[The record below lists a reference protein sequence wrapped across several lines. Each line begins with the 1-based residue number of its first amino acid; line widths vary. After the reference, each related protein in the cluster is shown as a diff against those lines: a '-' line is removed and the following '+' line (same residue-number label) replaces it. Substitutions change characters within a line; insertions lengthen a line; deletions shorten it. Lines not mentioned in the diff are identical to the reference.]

1 MEGYKRALCQLPPD
15 TMLSHSI
22 LLQLVCAAWVPLRS
36 SATPVGAFP
45 DEERL
50 PKFWYDLSKER
61 LQRSLDYQDSTKTA
75 KNLVLFIGDG
85 MGLNTITA
93 TRILKG
99 QLGGKSGEEY
109 SLAMDSFP
117 HTSLSKTFCT
127 DSQIADSTCAAT
139 AFLCGVKTNKLTV
152 GLSANAIYD
161 QCNTT
166 AGNEVPSILRWAKE
180 AGKSV
185 GLVTT
190 TIVQHATPAPAY
202 AHCVN
207 RYWYS
212 DSSIPEAQR
221 GHGCTDIAHQLVH
234 NIPDIEVIMGGGRK
248 YMTPQSTPDPEYPA
262 DPNSQGRR
270 LDGVNLIDKWKEL
283 KPGKAAYVWHKTAL
297 DQVDPEQTDYLM
309 GLFEPGDMQYELTRN
324 NSTDPSITDMVD
336 KAIRVLSRNPQ
347 GFFLLV
353 EGGKIDVGHHYG
365 KAKLAL
371 YETML
376 MDEAVARAKELTD
389 DRETL
394 TVVSADHSHTLTLGG
409 YTDRG
414 NPIFG
419 FAPQQSDVDGMHY
432 TSLLYANGPGY
443 RLASGSRADPR
454 NDSTYNKDYM
464 QQSAVPLTQETHAGE
479 DVPVFARGPWSHLFK
494 GTNEDTFI
502 AHAMAYAA
510 CLGPFASRCNQT
522 STAMKPTSRAAPNLS
537 APGPRVL
544 LLLLYCAMA
553 L

>member
-1 MEGYKRALCQLPPD
+1 
-15 TMLSHSI
+15 MLSHSR
-22 LLQLVCAAWVPLRS
+22 LLLVCAACVALRS
-36 SATPVGAFP
+36 SATPVGSFA

-61 LQRSLDYQDSTKTA
+61 LQRSLDHQDSTETA

-117 HTSLSKTFCT
+117 HTSLSKTYCT

-139 AFLCGVKTNKLTV
+139 AFLCGVKTNKFTV
-152 GLSANAIYD
+152 GLSANATYD
-161 QCNTT
+161 RCNTT
-166 AGNEVPSILRWAKE
+166 AGNEVSSILRWAKE

-248 YMTPQSTPDPEYPA
+248 YMTPQSTPDPEYPT

-283 KPGKAAYVWHKTAL
+283 KPGKRAVYVWHKTAL
-297 DQVDPEQTDYLM
+297 DKVDPEQTDYLM
-309 GLFEPGDMQYELTRN
+309 GLFEPGDMQYELSRN
-324 NSTDPSITDMVD
+324 SSTDPSITDMVD
-336 KAIRVLSRNPQ
+336 KAIRVLRRNPQ

-365 KAKLAL
+365 KARLAL

-376 MDEAVARAKELTD
+376 MDEAVARARELTN

-419 FAPQQSDVDGMHY
+419 FAPQQSDVDGMIY

-443 RLASGSRADPR
+443 RLANGSRADPR

-510 CLGPFASRCNQT
+510 CLGPFATRCSQT
-522 STAMKPTSRAAPNLS
+522 STLLPKPTTPKKPASRAAPNLT

-544 LLLLYCAMA
+544 LLLLLLLYCAEA